1 MEYRNT
7 HHVLDLLRTPTGS
20 EHPSNCPHYLDPRFV
35 NPTELGPTNQCSNQT
50 KTLVAGVKTRVV
62 ALQETLMINA
72 VSPQQLVNELR
83 ICIDP

>member
-1 MEYRNT
+1 MNK
-7 HHVLDLLRTPTGS
+7 P
-20 EHPSNCPHYLDPRFV
+20 
-35 NPTELGPTNQCSNQT
+35 QCSNQT